1 MKYQWSG
8 WFWCTAV
15 KWDIRRIHMCV
26 CVRACAAPSLYFDI
40 TNLERVNNW
49 DAEVIKKV
57 EFHTLG
63 STVIMM
69 TIRRMLRSRV
79 HRVKSVHQG
88 SVRNRRTVNGVTK
101 VFAGKPLQSKL
112 SDSSCYVSC
121 QPPITQSKLFSHFNK
136 QKQMT
141 NCNKQTTMVK
151 HCVRRFLSRCEVDL
165 KLAREWFL
173 CLGLG
178 RPLLD

>member
-1 MKYQWSG
+1 
-8 WFWCTAV
+8 
-15 KWDIRRIHMCV
+15 MCV

-40 TNLERVNNW
+40 TNLERVNNR

-69 TIRRMLRSRV
+69 TIRLEECCAGFIASNQFISAQCATEELLTASLKCLRENLS
-79 HRVKSVHQG
+79 K
-88 SVRNRRTVNGVTK
+88 VNCPDT
-101 VFAGKPLQSKL
+101 
-112 SDSSCYVSC
+112 SCYVSC
-121 QPPITQSKLFSHFNK
+121 QPPITQSKLFSHFDK

-151 HCVRRFLSRCEVDL
+151 HCVRRLEQM
-165 KLAREWFL
+165 
-173 CLGLG
+173 
-178 RPLLD
+178 